1 MYIDTFK
8 VFCDLVETGSF
19 SRSAAINGITQSAVS
34 QQVRALEERFKCTLV
49 ERGRRNLS
57 LTPEGMAFHKTCKN
71 ILDQWNELEG
81 RLNELKNI
89 VAGEIKIASIYSIGL
104 HELPPRLKAFRESHP
119 NVEIRVDYRRSP
131 QVYEMVESG
140 EADVGLVAYPAKNS
154 TVIYEVFDEDSL
166 AIICHPRHPLA
177 ERHAVTL
184 AALDG
189 ERFISFEPDTPTRKV
204 IDRTLRDAGVRVTQV
219 AEFDNIE
226 TVKRAVEIE
235 SGVSIVPAHTV
246 SQEVKSGQLALVQ
259 IETPKLTRPLGIL
272 LSRTRPRPAGL
283 KELMAALKGQASDS
297 AELAVEQ
304 TGQPA

>member
-8 VFCDLVETGSF
+8 VFCDLVDTGSF
-19 SRSAAINGITQSAVS
+19 SKSASVNGITQSAVS
-34 QQVRALEERFKCTLV
+34 QQIRALEDRFKCTLI
-49 ERGRRNLS
+49 ERGRRHLS
-57 LTPEGMAFHKTCKN
+57 LTPEGMAFHKTCKS
-71 ILDQWNELEG
+71 ILDLWDQFEG

-104 HELPPRLKAFRESHP
+104 HELPPRLKAFREAHP
-119 NVEIRVDYRRSP
+119 EVEVRVDYRRSP

-140 EADVGLVAYPAKNS
+140 EADIGLVAYPTKNGLV
-154 TVIYEVFDEDSL
+154 TFEVFDEDRL
-166 AIICHPRHPLA
+166 AIICHPRHALA
-177 ERHAVTL
+177 SRQAVTL
-184 AALDG
+184 EALND
-189 ERFISFEPDTPTRKV
+189 ERFIAFEPDTPTRKV

-235 SGVSIVPAHTV
+235 SGVSIVPANTV
-246 SQEVKSGQLALVQ
+246 TQEVANGQLAMVA

-283 KELMAALKGQASDS
+283 KEFMVALKG
-297 AELAVEQ
+297 V
-304 TGQPA
+304 

>member
-19 SRSAAINGITQSAVS
+19 SKSAAVNGITQSAVS
-34 QQVRALEERFKCTLV
+34 QQIRALEERFKCTLV

-57 LTPEGMAFHKTCKN
+57 LTPEGMAFHKTCKS
-71 ILDQWNELEG
+71 ILDQWNEFEG

-89 VAGEIKIASIYSIGL
+89 IAGEIKIASIYSIGL
-104 HELPPRLKAFRESHP
+104 HELPPRLKAFRNAHP
-119 NVEIRVDYRRSP
+119 KVDIRVDYRRSP
-131 QVYEMVESG
+131 QVYEMVQGG
-140 EADVGLVAYPAKNS
+140 EADIGLVAYPTKNALV
-154 TVIYEVFDEDSL
+154 TFEIFDEDRL

-177 ERHAVTL
+177 QKASATL
-184 AALDG
+184 DALNG

-204 IDRTLRDAGVRVTQV
+204 IDRTLRENNVRVTHV

-235 SGVSIVPAHTV
+235 SGVSIVPSNTV
-246 SQEVKSGQLALVQ
+246 TLEVQNGQLAIIP

-272 LSRTRPRPAGL
+272 FSRTRPRPAGL
-283 KELMAALKGQASDS
+283 KELILALKGQ
-297 AELAVEQ
+297 
-304 TGQPA
+304 